1 MNKLAIALIAAATTT
16 GIATAQTS
24 RLEWRVDGNSAAVVN
39 AGDTVLV
46 EGFLS
51 WDIQG
56 VGLSSADYTI
66 TLDGADMPD
75 GLNYAEPAFGRNAL
89 MLSPA
94 PQVIVDT
101 PTPAGRQIVDAG
113 PFGTI
118 GAFQL
123 PGMFNPFFQT
133 QNPVRVFSFEFTAG
147 DAGRDVTIGG
157 TLTSTAIYTDMMG
170 GSAFANE
177 RMVDNATVSIVP
189 TPGTGALIAS
199 AGLLATRRRRKA

>member
-66 TLDGADMPD
+66 TLDGADMTDESSRTRPVLEIENLDDPVGAAD
-75 GLNYAEPAFGRNAL
+75 GETTFFG
-89 MLSPA
+89 
-94 PQVIVDT
+94 VD
-101 PTPAGRQIVDAG
+101 GRTFDSR
-113 PFGTI
+113 
-118 GAFQL
+118 L
-123 PGMFNPFFQT
+123 
-133 QNPVRVFSFEFTAG
+133 
-147 DAGRDVTIGG
+147 
-157 TLTSTAIYTDMMG
+157 
-170 GSAFANE
+170 E
-177 RMVDNATVSIVP
+177 RE
-189 TPGTGALIAS
+189 
-199 AGLLATRRRRKA
+199 